1 MLFGPTRP
9 QGQARGGE
17 NHQCVDGLAVS
28 PWQLSSLD
36 AARKVAMVPSVACF
50 ENFRWSKLTAHSLRL
65 NALHDRCQFG
75 VKQAALTD
83 LLDVLAQ
90 VLQK

>member
-1 MLFGPTRP
+1 
-9 QGQARGGE
+9 
-17 NHQCVDGLAVS
+17 
-28 PWQLSSLD
+28 
-36 AARKVAMVPSVACF
+36 MVPSVACF

-90 VLQK
+90 VLQKWSATCRQSATATQKNLMSDSDK